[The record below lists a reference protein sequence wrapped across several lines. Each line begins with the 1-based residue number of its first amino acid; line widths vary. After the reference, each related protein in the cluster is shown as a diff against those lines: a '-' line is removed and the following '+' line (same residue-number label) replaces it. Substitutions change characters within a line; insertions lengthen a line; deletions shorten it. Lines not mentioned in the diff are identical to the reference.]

1 MERELTMEQKQLL
14 AKCIKQLQLMQKK
27 VDKISADI
35 DGYDDCPLDCAYFT
49 IGETIEYLEKA
60 ITVY

>member
-1 MERELTMEQKQLL
+1 MEKELNQEQLQQL

-35 DGYDDCPLDCAYFT
+35 DGYDDCPLECAYFT
-49 IGETIEYLEKA
+49 IGETIDYLNKA
-60 ITVY
+60 INVY